1 MKVVRPPRPTG
12 RPKIKAVSKILM
24 APKPSGPP
32 RKKRP
37 MSPGELKART
47 GRVMADGGTVD
58 KMKKKVKD
66 TLKKLKPKSTGPAGQ
81 KKKLQDM
88 LKKKNKD
95 KIKDKVKEKL
105 KEKKKS
111 KPTKTGLLSKAG
123 IAPVSAPGGIPKVQ
137 SQKTAQ
143 KDPPKKPRKRRDF
156 GDLLEGPK
164 KPDRPPIKPI
174 PMPTPK
180 RPDGGPRP
188 VPMPMP
194 KRPKGG
200 PKPIPMPRPNPGTPR
215 PSPEQFKRF
224 MDEKG
229 RLKAMKDGGELKKMF
244 AGKMGAGMTT
254 ARLKR
259 AFDMAKKMKP
269 TGRINAADI
278 RRVAMMLAQGKKPVL
293 DSKGKPVKNLFQKSK
308 ARDVPLKSPKGMRK
322 AFAGKALKRA
332 AKKMKKMI

>member
-1 MKVVRPPRPTG
+1 MRMKTETM
-12 RPKIKAVSKILM
+12 KM
-24 APKPSGPP
+24 AN
-32 RKKRP
+32 
-37 MSPGELKART
+37 
-47 GRVMADGGTVD
+47 GGTVD

-66 TLKKLKPKSTGPAGQ
+66 TLKKLKPKTTGPAGQ
-81 KKKLQDM
+81 KQKLKDM

-95 KIKDKVKEKL
+95 KIKDKVKQKL

-123 IAPVSAPGGIPKVQ
+123 IAPVATPGGIPKVQ

-156 GDLLEGPK
+156 DDIIQGFPK
-164 KPDRPPIKPI
+164 NPDRPPIKPI

-200 PKPIPMPRPNPGTPR
+200 PKPIPMPSPRMTPDDR
-215 PSPEQFKRF
+215 RRF
-224 MDEKG
+224 
-229 RLKAMKDGGELKKMF
+229 RLMKDGGELKKMF

>member
-1 MKVVRPPRPTG
+1 MRMKTETM
-12 RPKIKAVSKILM
+12 KM
-24 APKPSGPP
+24 AN
-32 RKKRP
+32 
-37 MSPGELKART
+37 
-47 GRVMADGGTVD
+47 GGAVD

-66 TLKKLKPKSTGPAGQ
+66 TLKKLKPKPTGPAGQ
-81 KKKLQDM
+81 KQKLQDM
-88 LKKKNKD
+88 LKKKKKD

-143 KDPPKKPRKRRDF
+143 KDPPKKPRKRRDLDDIIQGF
-156 GDLLEGPK
+156 PK
-164 KPDRPPIKPI
+164 NPDRPPIKPI

-200 PKPIPMPRPNPGTPR
+200 PKPIPMPSPRMTPDDR
-215 PSPEQFKRF
+215 KRF
-224 MDEKG
+224 
-229 RLKAMKDGGELKKMF
+229 RLMKDGGELKKMF
-244 AGKMGAGMTT
+244 GPAAGAGMSR
-254 ARLKR
+254 AKLKR
-259 AFDMAKKMKP
+259 LFEMAKKQKP
-269 TGRINAADI
+269 TGRINMDDI
-278 RRVAMMLAQGKKPVL
+278 KRVAKMLGSGKKPVL

-308 ARDVPLKSPKGMRK
+308 KRDLKSIVKTGPKGMRK
-322 AFAGKALKRA
+322 PMPKLLGKAAR
-332 AKKMKKMI
+332 KMRKMM

>member
-1 MKVVRPPRPTG
+1 MRMKTETM
-12 RPKIKAVSKILM
+12 KM
-24 APKPSGPP
+24 AN
-32 RKKRP
+32 
-37 MSPGELKART
+37 
-47 GRVMADGGTVD
+47 GGAVD

-66 TLKKLKPKSTGPAGQ
+66 TFKKLKPKPTGPAGQ

-88 LKKKNKD
+88 LKKKKKD
-95 KIKDKVKEKL
+95 KIKDKVKQKL

-143 KDPPKKPRKRRDF
+143 KDPPKKDIPGKRV
-156 GDLLEGPK
+156 
-164 KPDRPPIKPI
+164 DRPDFKP
-174 PMPTPK
+174 K
-180 RPDGGPRP
+180 
-188 VPMPMP
+188 PMPM
-194 KRPKGG
+194 
-200 PKPIPMPRPNPGTPR
+200 PMPRPNPGTPR
-215 PSPEQFKRF
+215 PMPMPMPRPRQLDEFKRI
-224 MDEKG
+224 MDEMPKNPK
-229 RLKAMKDGGELKKMF
+229 RLTLMKDGGELKKMF
-244 AGKMGAGMTT
+244 AGKMAAGMTR

-308 ARDVPLKSPKGMRK
+308 GRQVPITGVKGMRK
-322 AFAGKALKRA
+322 PFAGKALKRA

>member
-81 KKKLQDM
+81 KQKLKDM
-88 LKKKNKD
+88 LKKKKKD
-95 KIKDKVKEKL
+95 KIKDKVKQKL
-105 KEKKKS
+105 KEKKKT

-143 KDPPKKPRKRRDF
+143 KDPPKKDIPGKRV
-156 GDLLEGPK
+156 
-164 KPDRPPIKPI
+164 DRPDFKP
-174 PMPTPK
+174 K
-180 RPDGGPRP
+180 
-188 VPMPMP
+188 PMPMP
-194 KRPKGG
+194 MPRPKPGT
-200 PKPIPMPRPNPGTPR
+200 PKPMPMPRPKLPDRPKFGPIPMPR

-224 MDEKG
+224 MDDMP
-229 RLKAMKDGGELKKMF
+229 RAKAMKDGGAMTKAELMKAF
-244 AGKMGAGMTT
+244 A
-254 ARLKR
+254 
-259 AFDMAKKMKP
+259 MAKKMKP
-269 TGRINAADI
+269 TGRINADDM
-278 RRVAMMLAQGKKPVL
+278 RRVAMMLAKGKKPVL

-322 AFAGKALKRA
+322 AFGGKALKRA

>member
-1 MKVVRPPRPTG
+1 MRMKTETM
-12 RPKIKAVSKILM
+12 KM
-24 APKPSGPP
+24 AN
-32 RKKRP
+32 
-37 MSPGELKART
+37 
-47 GRVMADGGTVD
+47 GGTVD

-88 LKKKNKD
+88 LKKKKKD

-143 KDPPKKPRKRRDF
+143 KDPPKKRKPR
-156 GDLLEGPK
+156 
-164 KPDRPPIKPI
+164 RPEDI
-174 PMPTPK
+174 
-180 RPDGGPRP
+180 GGPRGP
-188 VPMPMP
+188 FKPSPERPPLRPPLKPMPMPMPRPKPGAPKPMPMPMP

-200 PKPIPMPRPNPGTPR
+200 TKPIPMPSPRRMTP
-215 PSPEQFKRF
+215 EDMKRF
-224 MDEKG
+224 
-229 RLKAMKDGGELKKMF
+229 RLMKDGGELKKMF

-254 ARLKR
+254 AGLKR

-269 TGRINAADI
+269 TGRINADDM
-278 RRVAMMLAQGKKPVL
+278 RRLAMMLAKGKKPVL
-293 DSKGKPVKNLFQKSK
+293 DSKGKPVKNLFQK
-308 ARDVPLKSPKGMRK
+308 VNLEM
-322 AFAGKALKRA
+322 FL
-332 AKKMKKMI
+332 

>member
-1 MKVVRPPRPTG
+1 MK
-12 RPKIKAVSKILM
+12 M
-24 APKPSGPP
+24 AN
-32 RKKRP
+32 
-37 MSPGELKART
+37 
-47 GRVMADGGTVD
+47 GGAVD

-66 TLKKLKPKSTGPAGQ
+66 TLKKLKPKPTGPAGQ
-81 KKKLQDM
+81 KQKLQDM
-88 LKKKNKD
+88 LKKKKKD

-143 KDPPKKPRKRRDF
+143 KDPPKKPRKRRDLDDIIQGF
-156 GDLLEGPK
+156 PK
-164 KPDRPPIKPI
+164 NPDRPPIKPI

-200 PKPIPMPRPNPGTPR
+200 PKPIPMPSPRMTPDDR
-215 PSPEQFKRF
+215 KRF
-224 MDEKG
+224 
-229 RLKAMKDGGELKKMF
+229 RLMKDGGELKKMF
-244 AGKMGAGMTT
+244 GPAAGAGMSR
-254 ARLKR
+254 AKLKR
-259 AFDMAKKMKP
+259 LFEMAKKQKP
-269 TGRINAADI
+269 TGRINMDDI
-278 RRVAMMLAQGKKPVL
+278 KRVAKMLGSGKKPVL

-308 ARDVPLKSPKGMRK
+308 KRDLKSIVKTGPKGMRK
-322 AFAGKALKRA
+322 PMPKLLGKAAR
-332 AKKMKKMI
+332 KMRKMM

>member
-1 MKVVRPPRPTG
+1 MKTETMKVVRPPRPTG

-47 GRVMADGGTVD
+47 GKTVMADGGTVD
-58 KMKKKVKD
+58 KMKKKVRD
-66 TLKKLKPKSTGPAGQ
+66 TFKKLKLTGPAGQ

-88 LKKKNKD
+88 LKKKKKD
-95 KIKDKVKEKL
+95 KIKDKVKQKL

-143 KDPPKKPRKRRDF
+143 KDPPKKDKPPKRV
-156 GDLLEGPK
+156 
-164 KPDRPPIKPI
+164 DRPDFKPK
-174 PMPTPK
+174 PMPMPMPRPKPGAPKPMPMPRPK
-180 RPDGGPRP
+180 RPD
-188 VPMPMP
+188 
-194 KRPKGG
+194 RPKFG
-200 PKPIPMPRPNPGTPR
+200 PIPMPR

-224 MDEKG
+224 MDDMPK
-229 RLKAMKDGGELKKMF
+229 RVKAMKDGGELKKMF
-244 AGKMGAGMTT
+244 GIAAGAGMSR
-254 ARLKR
+254 AKLKR
-259 AFDMAKKMKP
+259 LFEMAKLRKP
-269 TGRINAADI
+269 TGRINVDDI
-278 RRVAMMLAQGKKPVL
+278 KRVAKMLGSGKKPVL

-308 ARDVPLKSPKGMRK
+308 KRDLKSIVKTGPKGMRK
-322 AFAGKALKRA
+322 AFGGKNLKA
-332 AKKMKKMI
+332 AARKMRKMM

>member
-1 MKVVRPPRPTG
+1 MK
-12 RPKIKAVSKILM
+12 M
-24 APKPSGPP
+24 AN
-32 RKKRP
+32 
-37 MSPGELKART
+37 
-47 GRVMADGGTVD
+47 GGTVD

-66 TLKKLKPKSTGPAGQ
+66 TLKKLKPKPTGPAGQ

-88 LKKKNKD
+88 LKKKKKD
-95 KIKDKVKEKL
+95 KIKDKVKQKL

-143 KDPPKKPRKRRDF
+143 KDPPKKPRKRRDLD
-156 GDLLEGPK
+156 DLLQGPK
-164 KPDRPPIKPI
+164 NPDRPPIKP
-174 PMPTPK
+174 M
-180 RPDGGPRP
+180 
-188 VPMPMP
+188 PMPMP
-194 KRPKGG
+194 RPKPGAPKPMPMPRPRRPEGG
-200 PKPIPMPRPNPGTPR
+200 PKPIPR
-215 PSPEQFKRF
+215 PSP
-224 MDEKG
+224 
-229 RLKAMKDGGELKKMF
+229 RLTPEDIKKFRLMKDGGELKKMF

-259 AFDMAKKMKP
+259 ALDMAKKMKS
-269 TGRINAADI
+269 TGRINADDI
-278 RRVAMMLAQGKKPVL
+278 KRVAKMLASGKKPVL

-322 AFAGKALKRA
+322 AFGGKALKRA